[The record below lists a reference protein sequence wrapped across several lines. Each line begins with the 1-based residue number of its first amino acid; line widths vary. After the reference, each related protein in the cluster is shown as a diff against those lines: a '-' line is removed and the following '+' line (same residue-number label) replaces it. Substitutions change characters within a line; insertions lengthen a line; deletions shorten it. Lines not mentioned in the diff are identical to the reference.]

1 MLKHDRCE
9 TKFGVENSLR
19 NWKRTRGS
27 MEWRTEGSK
36 KNPAAL
42 KDSVVGLLSRDQA
55 LSKDRSP
62 AL

>member
-1 MLKHDRCE
+1 MIVVKRSMVLK
-9 TKFGVENSLR
+9 TVYVIG
-19 NWKRTRGS
+19 RGH
-27 MEWRTEGSK
+27 EEAWNGEKEGSK

-42 KDSVVGLLSRDQA
+42 KVSAVGLLSRDQA